1 MQTSNYDY
9 ENYNI
14 KKRIRKIQKNIDKKE
29 ERKEKVRIII
39 GIDKRLERKKMSG
52 EGWKIISR

>member
-29 ERKEKVRIII
+29 ERKEKVRII